1 MAEQVTTTIP
11 GFQEYPKWKY
21 KGAKG
26 VLVNSADEEKALG
39 DGYADAPTEEAS
51 APEVDPRDAE
61 IEALKAQ
68 LAAAQ
73 AGGKRKR
80 DEPLV

>member
-1 MAEQVTTTIP
+1 MAEQVVTTIE
-11 GFQEYPKWKY
+11 GYQEYPKWKY

-26 VLVNSADEEKALG
+26 VLVNSAAEEKALG
-39 DGYADAPTEEAS
+39 KGYADAPTEEAP

-73 AGGKRKR
+73 AANK
-80 DEPLV
+80 PLV